1 MYIYIYICIYMK
13 NKFFFQRFLINK
25 GNIHNPFHMKM
36 NIVFFSHTA
45 ECSPYSHSSSG
56 HHPHIA

>member
-1 MYIYIYICIYMK
+1 MK
-13 NKFFFQRFLINK
+13 NKNFFQRFLINK